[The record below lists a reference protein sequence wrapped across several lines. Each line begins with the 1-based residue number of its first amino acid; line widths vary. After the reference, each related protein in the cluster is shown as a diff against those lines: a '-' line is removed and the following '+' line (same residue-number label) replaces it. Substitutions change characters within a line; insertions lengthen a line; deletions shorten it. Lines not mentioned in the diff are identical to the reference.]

1 MSYLTTYNIHHI
13 VSVDSNNRKTEGCTA
28 ESTNIDETVYTDSE
42 DCNNLEVK
50 KNS

>member
-13 VSVDSNNRKTEGCTA
+13 VSVDINNRKLEGSKAELTDIKETA
-28 ESTNIDETVYTDSE
+28 YIDSE
-42 DCNNLEVK
+42 DCSKIEVK

>member
-13 VSVDSNNRKTEGCTA
+13 VSVDSNNRKLEGSTA
-28 ESTNIDETVYTDSE
+28 GSTNIEETDYVDSE
-42 DCNNLEVK
+42 DCIKREVK

>member
-13 VSVDSNNRKTEGCTA
+13 VSVDSNNRKAEGSTA
-28 ESTNIDETVYTDSE
+28 ESATVAETAYIDNEDS
-42 DCNNLEVK
+42 NNLEVK

>member
-13 VSVDSNNRKTEGCTA
+13 VSVDSNNRKVEGSKA
-28 ESTNIDETVYTDSE
+28 ESTNIDDTAYIDSE
-42 DCNNLEVK
+42 DNNKLEVK